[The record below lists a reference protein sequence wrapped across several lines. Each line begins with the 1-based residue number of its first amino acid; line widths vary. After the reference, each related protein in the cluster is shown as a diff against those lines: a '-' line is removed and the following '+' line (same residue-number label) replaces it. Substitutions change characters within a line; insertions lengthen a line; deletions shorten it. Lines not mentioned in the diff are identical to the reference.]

1 MKEQGGNV
9 CNKLSGCNPGGTLRK
24 STIKIKK
31 TDNAIENKIREES
44 IDKDDELLKE
54 IAGAYKL
61 RFDGKL

>member
-1 MKEQGGNV
+1 M
-9 CNKLSGCNPGGTLRK
+9 RK